1 MNLIRNCIN
10 RKIVLFTF
18 IPILM
23 LLFTGCNDA
32 TEIEDKKFAMSVGID
47 LAKEKLKVTY
57 EFPSLEE
64 STDKKEE
71 EDGESKNNLFQAAV
85 GGYYEAEK
93 QFNKNSDKVLDYK
106 HLKALIIGRELLE
119 NEEKLQEY
127 ILYIEKNSLYPWNT
141 LVFAGDDT
149 AEGLY
154 VGSTKIDKSLGEYL
168 DKMFANGKGSEKEEM
183 VTLKDL
189 MHHYYSK
196 DKILLIPAITASKE
210 TGGNPVISEY
220 KLMKNFQYV
229 SDLGLEERELE
240 LVGNGK
246 GKQIAFE
253 IQVGKEFYVVEI
265 NKIKRKISIKEQ
277 KNIPVTYITLVGEA
291 KLINKN
297 VTSKIELDSIKE
309 EFNHQLEVMVSRLII
324 EEKEKEGI
332 DILNSF
338 YVLGRKNRDLWLK
351 YHDKQN
357 QFEADLQYV
366 IESELYI
373 L

>member
-1 MNLIRNCIN
+1 MNLFRSCIAQ
-10 RKIVLFTF
+10 KIVLFTF
-18 IPILM
+18 IIVLM
-23 LLFTGCNDA
+23 LLYTGCNDA

-57 EFPSLEE
+57 EFPSLKE

-71 EDGESKNNLFQAAV
+71 EGSKKNNNLFQAAV

-119 NEEKLQEY
+119 NEEKLEEY

-141 LVFAGDDT
+141 LVFAGEGT

-154 VGSTKIDKSLGEYL
+154 AGSNKIDKSLGEYL
-168 DKMFANGKGSEKEEM
+168 DKMYANGKGSEKEEM
-183 VTLKDL
+183 ITLRDL

-196 DKILLIPAITASKE
+196 DKILLIPAITAGE
-210 TGGNPVISEY
+210 GTGGKPVIAKY

-229 SDLGLEERELE
+229 SDLDLEERELE
-240 LVGNGK
+240 LIGNGK
-246 GKQIAFE
+246 GKQKAFE
-253 IQVGKEFYVVEI
+253 VQVGKELYVVEI
-265 NKIKRKISIKEQ
+265 SKIKRRVSIKEQ
-277 KNIPVTYITLVGEA
+277 KSIPVTYITLVGEA

-297 VTSKIELDSIKE
+297 VTSKIEMDSLKE

-324 EEKEKEGI
+324 EEKEKEGV

-338 YVLGRKNRDLWLK
+338 YVLGRKNRNLWLK
-351 YHDKQN
+351 YCEKQN
-357 QFEADLQYV
+357 QFEDNLQYV
-366 IESELYI
+366 IKSELYI